1 MNAAL
6 GIEAAWRKIGGELY
20 EPIDLSID
28 LCYNQLDVDKSPKI
42 GDFKKVRSILIYE
55 KRKSDHPYG

>member
-1 MNAAL
+1 M
-6 GIEAAWRKIGGELY
+6 Y